1 MAEIKQKQYIT
12 KVEENG
18 SVMISEDVIVSIV
31 TQAVAEVE
39 GVVSISSK
47 PTKELADM
55 IGINWGKGM
64 KINIG
69 EDTAVTIDV
78 DVIIGYGQ
86 SVVTIAGAVQSSI
99 IAAVQSMTGVETV
112 VVNVNVCGIARQ

>member
-12 KVEENG
+12 KVQENG
-18 SVMISEDVIVSIV
+18 AVMISEDVIISIV
-31 TQAVAEVE
+31 TQAVSEVD
-39 GVVSISSK
+39 GVVSISTK

-55 IGINWGKGM
+55 IGKNWGKGM

-69 EDTAVTIDV
+69 EDNSVAIDV
-78 DVIIGYGQ
+78 DVVIGYGQ
-86 SVVTIAGAVQSSI
+86 SVVAIAGAVQTSI
-99 IAAVQSMTGVETV
+99 IGTVQSMTGVEAV